1 MYGKILRLDSARQN
15 RINPSG
21 FLSLFSDKNQKII
34 AKFDTKLNCSYIPN
48 AFNPQL
54 VRQSRY
60 PDYFRATQ
68 LQTLFWKLKNFPDL
82 HTMSKVFI
90 NKDQS
95 VVFEF
100 EDTVT
105 DEIEAALTHLLR
117 TGFGHT
123 EFTNPERSG
132 KRIGYDVSIDEY
144 PHDEEAPFER
154 KDGYPQFG
162 EPYEVGK

>member
-1 MYGKILRLDSARQN
+1 MILMYGKILRMDCARQN
-15 RINPSG
+15 RVNPNG
-21 FLSLFSDKNQKII
+21 FLKLFSAANQKTI
-34 AKFDTKLNCSYIPN
+34 KQLDTKLNCSYIPN

-60 PDYFRATQ
+60 PDYFRGTG

-82 HTMSKVFI
+82 HSMSRVFI

-100 EDTVT
+100 EETVT
-105 DEIEAALTHLLR
+105 DEIEASLTHLLK
-117 TGFGHT
+117 GFGHM

-132 KRIGYDVSIDEY
+132 KRIGYDVSTDSY
-144 PHDEEAPFER
+144 PLETEDTT
-154 KDGYPQFG
+154 G
-162 EPYEVGK
+162 ETG